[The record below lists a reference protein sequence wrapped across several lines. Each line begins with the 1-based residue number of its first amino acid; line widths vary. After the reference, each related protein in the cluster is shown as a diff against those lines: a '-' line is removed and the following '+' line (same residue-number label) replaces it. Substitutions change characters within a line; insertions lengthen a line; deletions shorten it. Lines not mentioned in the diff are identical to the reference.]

1 MTKPNKIRTKADEKP
16 PSITTHGNDP
26 LKIGRTS
33 AFVKPW
39 TDWLTANSN
48 AVGICVMLLM
58 LFIALFHR
66 AVDFYPADPDD
77 LRFLSQV
84 AKTVNPL
91 GHLVGDWGEAP
102 YVGGEYGMYRP
113 IHPISLW
120 LVYRFFGVSAKP
132 NQLINLGLHFANV
145 VLLLLVMLR
154 LQKDKAITM
163 LYTALFMVS
172 LYTVSPAIWV
182 TNRAQL
188 QVGMA
193 LLLLIYHTVKR
204 NEIGAPLRASYV
216 LFLSCFA
223 LLSKE
228 SGLIVPLFALLV
240 SLHKS
245 TTTIDRI
252 KRGAPYFLIIGVY
265 FLMRFL
271 MFGAHATAYGNGG
284 YLFGILRYET
294 FNDLPEHLR
303 KLSLV
308 DNVLKNVVAIF
319 VPVFGEL
326 GQLELGK
333 RTLIGAIATI
343 VLVALTTQKPTILQM
358 YCIGIIVLNA
368 AVHFQIYRYRSLYL
382 AQIAFC
388 LFLAAGPVVE
398 AGRRRSAAMAIAA
411 ALLMVSLVQVDD
423 YIQEQYY
430 WRRTELQ
437 MRRLEISIK
446 TYPGRIDPK
455 IAKLVLEYYQ

>member
-1 MTKPNKIRTKADEKP
+1 MTKRNKIRNKVSETQPA
-16 PSITTHGNDP
+16 ITTYSNDP
-26 LKIGRTS
+26 LKIERKS

-39 TDWLTANSN
+39 TEWLAANAN

-58 LFIALFHR
+58 LFVALFHR

-91 GHLVGDWGEAP
+91 KHLVGDWGEAP

-120 LVYRFFGVSAKP
+120 LVYKLFGVSAKP
-132 NQLINLGLHFANV
+132 NQLINLGLHFTNV
-145 VLLLLVMLR
+145 ILLLLVMLR

-188 QVGMA
+188 QVGIA
-193 LLLLIYHTVKR
+193 LLLLIYHTVKS
-204 NEIGAPLRASYV
+204 NETDAPLRVSYV

-245 TTTIDRI
+245 RTTIDRI
-252 KRGAPYFLIIGVY
+252 KRGAPYFLVIGVY

-271 MFGAHATAYGNGG
+271 MFGAHATAYANGG

-308 DNVLKNVVAIF
+308 DNVLKNVAAIF

-333 RTLIGAIATI
+333 RALIGAIATI
-343 VLVALTTQKPTILQM
+343 VLVALATKGPTNLQM

-398 AGRRRSAAMAIAA
+398 AGKRRSAAIAIATV
-411 ALLMVSLVQVDD
+411 LLMVSLVQVDD
-423 YIQEQYY
+423 YIQDQYY

-437 MRRLEISIK
+437 MRKLEISLK
-446 TYPGRIDPK
+446 RYPGRIDPK